1 MTMTDNKKYED
12 EKDFEETDDTQE
24 QDLEK
29 ELEKENEEE
38 DGDEDE
44 NSVDFWKKKAAT
56 AEAQKDHWRKKAQG
70 TTESK
75 KDTDADKDGLS
86 SLDILALSRSNVH
99 DEDIEDVV
107 EYAKFKKISVADAL
121 KSNTIKA
128 VIAEKAEFRKTAE
141 VTTTGAAKK
150 TQSKVSEQA
159 LAENLSKGV
168 VPEKGSEEA
177 ERLFWAR
184 RGGKR

>member
-1 MTMTDNKKYED
+1 MTMTNKDD
-12 EKDFEETDDTQE
+12 EKEIEETEDTQE

-29 ELEKENEEE
+29 ELEKEGEEE
-38 DGDEDE
+38 DDDNDED
-44 NSVDFWKKKAAT
+44 SVDFWKKKAAT

-70 TTESK
+70 ATETKKETEASK
-75 KDTDADKDGLS
+75 DSLS

-107 EYAKFKKISVADAL
+107 EYAKFKKISVAEAL
-121 KSNTIKA
+121 KSNTVKA
-128 VIAEKAEFRKTAE
+128 VIAEKSEYRKTAE

-150 TQSKVSEQA
+150 TQSKVSDQA
-159 LAENLSKGV
+159 LSENLSKGV

-177 ERLFWAR
+177 DRLFWAR

>member
-1 MTMTDNKKYED
+1 MTMTNKD
-12 EKDFEETDDTQE
+12 EEIEETEDTQE

-29 ELEKENEEE
+29 ELEKEEKEE
-38 DGDEDE
+38 DEGDDDED
-44 NSVDFWKKKAAT
+44 SVDFWKKKAAT

-70 TTESK
+70 ATDTK
-75 KDTDADKDGLS
+75 KDTEASKDSLS

-99 DEDIEDVV
+99 DDDIEEVV
-107 EYAKFKKISVADAL
+107 EYAKFKKISVAEAL
-121 KSNTIKA
+121 KSNTVKA
-128 VIAEKAEFRKTAE
+128 VIAEKSEYRKTAE

-150 TQSKVSEQA
+150 TTSKVSDQA

-177 ERLFWAR
+177 DRLFWAR